1 MSHSPFLNTLKRVN
15 IASFCVLIL
24 TEFTYKRAAINLS
37 CESLSSL
44 STRRGSL
51 RSVPVL
57 ASDKVSCNLTSLS
70 KIVIVLKL
78 WTRDHTYTQMCPGCK
93 IGKIFLF
100 CHLIC
105 AKWTTPLSF
114 FPLNNPLTS
123 MKFYKK
129 NTLYLY
135 IFFIYIFHIIIT
147 FTLHFF
153 YICFV

>member
-1 MSHSPFLNTLKRVN
+1 M
-15 IASFCVLIL
+15 
-24 TEFTYKRAAINLS
+24 S

-129 NTLYLY
+129 TYTLFIIIYIYFTLSLHLHY
-135 IFFIYIFHIIIT
+135 IFTFVLIFMSMHVQLIY
-147 FTLHFF
+147 
-153 YICFV
+153 